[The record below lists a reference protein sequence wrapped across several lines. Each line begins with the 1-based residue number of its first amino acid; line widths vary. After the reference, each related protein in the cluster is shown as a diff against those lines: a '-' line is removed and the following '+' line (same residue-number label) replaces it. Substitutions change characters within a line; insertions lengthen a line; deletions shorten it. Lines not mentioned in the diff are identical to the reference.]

1 MARGGKPEALGLHQ
15 KGDEMET
22 ASKEVFFDKDSLI
35 VSKTNLKGHLTYM
48 NDVFLDVAGYREQ
61 ELVGKPHNVIR
72 HPDMPRCVFKLLW
85 DQLQQGNEVFAYVVN
100 LTKNGDY
107 YWVVAHV
114 TPSFD
119 SDGNIIGYHSTR
131 RVPNVDVVKETI
143 IPLYRELIKVE
154 QSQES
159 RKAGL
164 EASYQNLLD
173 VLAEKNLGY
182 DEFDLHPS
190 IIRI

>member
-1 MARGGKPEALGLHQ
+1 M
-15 KGDEMET
+15 
-22 ASKEVFFDKDSLI
+22 
-35 VSKTNLKGHLTYM
+35 
-48 NDVFLDVAGYREQ
+48 
-61 ELVGKPHNVIR
+61 
-72 HPDMPRCVFKLLW
+72 
-85 DQLQQGNEVFAYVVN
+85 QQGNEVFAYVVN

>member
-1 MARGGKPEALGLHQ
+1 
-15 KGDEMET
+15 MET
-22 ASKEVFFDKDSLI
+22 PGNEVFFDKNSLI

-100 LTKNGDY
+100 LTKGGDY
-107 YWVVAHV
+107 YWVLAHA
-114 TPSFD
+114 TPSYD
-119 SDGNIIGYHSTR
+119 ADGTIIGYHSTR
-131 RVPNVDVVKETI
+131 RVPDAGVVKDTI
-143 IPLYRELIKVE
+143 IPLYRDLIRIE
-154 QSQES
+154 QSHES

-164 EASYQNLLD
+164 EASHQKLLEI
-173 VLAEKNLGY
+173 LADQEIGY
-182 DEFDLHPS
+182 DEFVAHLMQAA
-190 IIRI
+190 